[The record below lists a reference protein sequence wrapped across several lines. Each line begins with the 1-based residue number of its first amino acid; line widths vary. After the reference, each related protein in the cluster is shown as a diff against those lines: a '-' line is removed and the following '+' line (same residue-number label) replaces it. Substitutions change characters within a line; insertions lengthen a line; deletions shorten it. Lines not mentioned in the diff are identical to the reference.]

1 VTTRKKSRTRDFFYH
16 VSMAETTRIEM
27 LKEILSQTPADPLAR
42 YALGME
48 YSGAGDVEAAVGEF
62 RTLLEHKPDY
72 ANAYFMAAQT
82 LAKADR
88 KDEAKKW
95 LHDGIAAAQRAGNRH
110 AQSEMQGMLEELELG
125 Y

>member
-1 VTTRKKSRTRDFFYH
+1 MQKKTPP
-16 VSMAETTRIEM
+16 
-27 LKEILSQTPADPLAR
+27 KPPADIMAR

-48 YSGAGDVEAAVGEF
+48 YSGAGDVEAAVTEF

-82 LAKADR
+82 LAKAER
-88 KDEAKKW
+88 KDEAKQW
-95 LHDGIAAAQRAGNRH
+95 LHNGIAASQRAGNRH
-110 AQSEMQGMLEELELG
+110 AQSEMQAMLDELELG